1 VVAARVGELM
11 AGFTDDVMIEVDEEQ
26 VLNMLFRLD
35 VATSQIGFASWAT
48 TEIDPW
54 LQMRARDRFK
64 GEGDGASG
72 KWRSLS
78 TLTQEWRFMQGYPA
92 SHPINVRSG
101 ALRDYVESADG
112 QWLSEG
118 HEGGRYVWPEV
129 ALPYTNYIAAKLHTA
144 NVGRRRGE
152 NRLFPNAS
160 TPKRPAV
167 VADQTD
173 LRALLESYANYVETF
188 VGESAGVVTV
198 SGMFGGTI
206 NTPATVRGSAYSAGG
221 GDSLT

>member
-1 VVAARVGELM
+1 M
-11 AGFTDDVMIEVDEEQ
+11 PGFTDEVVIEVDEEQ
-26 VLNMLFRLD
+26 VLDMLFRLD
-35 VATSQIGFASWAT
+35 VATSQIGFAAWAT

-54 LQMRARDRFK
+54 LQMRARDRFR

-72 KWRSLS
+72 RWRPLT
-78 TLTQEWRFMQGYPA
+78 TLTQEWRAMQGYSPA
-92 SHPINVRSG
+92 HPINVRSG
-101 ALRDYVESADG
+101 ALRDYVEGADG

-144 NVGRRRGE
+144 NVGRARGE

-173 LRALLESYANYVETF
+173 LRALLESYATYVETF
-188 VGESAGVVTV
+188 VGEHAGTFTV
-198 SGMFGGTI
+198 SGIFGGEI
-206 NTPATVRGSAYSAGG
+206 STPGTVRGSTYSVGG
-221 GDSLT
+221 GDNLT